1 MEGSAMRIRRAVTAA
16 CVAVVALAPACGNSP
31 AKEPESAP
39 SGSATS
45 TATSTETS
53 TAPTDEPTAPVA
65 DPEHAV
71 DPPGPVETPLENADS
86 LLLNP
91 DGEVSDD
98 LARRIAELD
107 GVTAVAKLAIVQ
119 VSIENRIYDVAAVDP
134 ASYRRFTKDESALLQ
149 EQWDRVAGGEVAVAQ
164 VHQERLPI
172 DEDGYLRLGSG
183 DDDPVVHVGAYAP
196 QIPTVDLVVNAKWGE
211 ELGMTG
217 PNALLVSARD
227 STPQELSE
235 PIERLAGEAPQNL
248 DIASRRGLDPSVFQ
262 SANLVGT
269 FADAVGVFRY
279 NVLDGGRIAPD
290 PAWVREHITT
300 DVVPILGSV
309 TCNKAMI
316 PQLKAALSEIVTQG
330 LAHEIHPDEYAGCYY
345 PRFIAG
351 STQLSNHAFG
361 LALDLNVPGNQRG
374 TVGEMN
380 REVVAIFK
388 HWGFGWGGDWSYT
401 DPMHFELREIRHPG

>member
-1 MEGSAMRIRRAVTAA
+1 MRVRRAVTAA
-16 CVAVVALAPACGNSP
+16 CIAVVALAPACGSSP
-31 AKEPESAP
+31 PDQPEPAPSESAM
-39 SGSATS
+39 TS
-45 TATSTETS
+45 TS
-53 TAPTDEPTAPVA
+53 PTDEPTPTVA

-71 DPPGPVETPLENADS
+71 DPPGPVETPLERADA

-98 LARRIAELD
+98 LAQRIAELD

-119 VSIENRIYDVAAVDP
+119 VSIENRIYNVAAVDP
-134 ASYRRFTKDESALLQ
+134 AAYRRFTKRESAELQ

-164 VHQERLPI
+164 MHQERLPI

-196 QIPTVDLVVNAKWGE
+196 QIPTVDIVVNAKWGE

-227 STPQELSE
+227 STPQELSK
-235 PIERLAGEAPQNL
+235 PIERLAGIAPQNL
-248 DIASRRGLDPSVFQ
+248 DIASRLGLDPNVFQ
-262 SANLVGT
+262 SASFAGT
-269 FADAVGVFRY
+269 FADAVGTFRY
-279 NVLDGGRIAPD
+279 RVLDGGRIAPD
-290 PAWVREHITT
+290 PAWVESHITT
-300 DVVPILGSV
+300 EVVPILGAV
-309 TCNKAMI
+309 TCNKAMF
-316 PQLKAALSEIVTQG
+316 PQLKAALQEVVATG
-330 LAHEIHPDEYAGCYY
+330 LGNEIHPDEYAGCYY

-374 TVGEMN
+374 TVGEMD
-380 REVVAIFK
+380 RGVVAIFK
-388 HWGFGWGGDWSYT
+388 KWGFGWGGDWRYT